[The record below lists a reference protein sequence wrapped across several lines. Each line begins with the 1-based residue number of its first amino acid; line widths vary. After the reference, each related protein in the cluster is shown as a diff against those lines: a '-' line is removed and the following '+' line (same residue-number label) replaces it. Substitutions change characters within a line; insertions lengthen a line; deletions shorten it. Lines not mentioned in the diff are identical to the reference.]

1 MIDMKLHPV
10 NQAVSKWKEKME
22 KESEPFGFI
31 QIDFLVDM
39 REAQKRYKEE
49 YKNDTGKINTLQ
61 IPFLQ
66 WLDLKKYEA
75 AKFHV
80 KHNDYNLD

>member
-1 MIDMKLHPV
+1 MIDMKMNPV
-10 NQAVSKWKEKME
+10 NQEVNKWKEKME
-22 KESEPFGFI
+22 KESEPFDFI

-39 REAQKRYKEE
+39 REAQKKYKEE
-49 YKNDTGKINTLQ
+49 YKNDIGKISTLQ
-61 IPFLQ
+61 ISFNQ